1 MFCFQMKMK
10 KTLLDLPV
18 EILEQILLYLDHSQ
32 IFALRNRTI
41 ALLLFFVGLHYLSF
55 FNINCFFDISTIE
68 NDNLVANSGLN
79 P

>member
-32 IFALRNRTI
+32 IFALRNRNI
-41 ALLLFFVGLHYLSF
+41 ALLLFLLVFSSLHFS
-55 FNINCFFDISTIE
+55 I
-68 NDNLVANSGLN
+68 
-79 P
+79 